1 MTGSTLAAFSIN
13 PTIFLIFSAWHPFV
27 LLLSSKIFVP
37 LRFVIIFF
45 TQKYPSL
52 NLLPRLRHQVPPGSN
67 PLPSGR
73 EQGEGSPPSRCFD
86 FVLLFSPEG
95 DGLTL
100 HKGDY
105 KFALTREAS
114 SLTKLVF

>member
-1 MTGSTLAAFSIN
+1 MNYSILAALAVN
-13 PTIFLIFSAWHPFV
+13 PTNF
-27 LLLSSKIFVP
+27 LLSQFGIQSSFSFIQIFVP